1 MPAKRRRPDQRR
13 AAEATE
19 QVRLARQVQQ
29 GLLPPAELTLPEVEV
44 AGRYLPSWSLGGDF
58 YDYFRLDDGALAL
71 YLGDVQ
77 GKGLAG
83 ALDALL
89 VSGLLR
95 GVHKAGARPA
105 ELLALLN
112 QRLCLRRGPGRF
124 SCLGYALLERST
136 RRLTFANAG
145 LPFPLLA
152 RGGDVRRLELT
163 GSPVGL
169 FEDAAFDETRVELAP
184 GDRVLF
190 YSDGVTDALRA
201 RDPGGRDRDEQLRE
215 LVRSAG
221 DVPAAQGAD
230 ALLRRLRRR
239 GRAPRDDISFVLLR
253 IR

>member
-1 MPAKRRRPDQRR
+1 MPGKKRRPPARR
-13 AAEATE
+13 AAEETE

-29 GLLPPAELTLPEVEV
+29 GLLPPAEMEFPEVEL

-58 YDYFRLDDGALAL
+58 YDYFRLDGGSLAI

-95 GVHKAGARPA
+95 GTHKAAARPA

-124 SCLGYALLERST
+124 SCLGYALLDCRA

-145 LPFPLLA
+145 LPFPLLV
-152 RGGDVRRLELT
+152 RGGEVQRLELT

-169 FEDAAFDETRVELAP
+169 FEDAAFDETRVELGP

-201 RDPGGRDRDEQLRE
+201 RDPRQHGGEERLRE

-221 DVPAAQGAD
+221 DVPGSQWAD
-230 ALLRRLRRR
+230 SLLRRLRRR

>member
-1 MPAKRRRPDQRR
+1 MPGKKRRPPARR
-13 AAEATE
+13 AADATE
-19 QVRLARQVQQ
+19 QVRLAREVQE
-29 GLLPPAELTLPEVEV
+29 GLLPTPGLLLPGVEV
-44 AGRYLPSWSLGGDF
+44 AGRFLPCWSLGGDF
-58 YDYFRLDDGALAL
+58 YDYFPLGERMLAL

-77 GKGLAG
+77 GKGLGG

-95 GVHKAGARPA
+95 GTHKAGARPA

-124 SCLGYALLERST
+124 SCLGYALLDCRT
-136 RRLTFANAG
+136 RQLTFANAG
-145 LPFPLLA
+145 LPFPLLV
-152 RGGDVRRLELT
+152 RGGEVRRLELT

-201 RDPGGRDRDEQLRE
+201 RNPRRHGGEERLHE
-215 LVRSAG
+215 LVRGAG
-221 DVPAAQGAD
+221 DVPASQWAD
-230 ALLRRLRRR
+230 TLLRGLRRR
-239 GRAPRDDISFVLLR
+239 RRAARDDISFVLLR
-253 IR
+253 IC